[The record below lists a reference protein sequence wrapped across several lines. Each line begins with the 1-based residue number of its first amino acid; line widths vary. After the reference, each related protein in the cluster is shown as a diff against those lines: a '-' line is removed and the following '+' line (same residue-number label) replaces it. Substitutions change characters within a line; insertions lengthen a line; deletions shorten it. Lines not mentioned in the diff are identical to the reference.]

1 MVGKGALLYTT
12 APALAVFAKYNLLN
26 ELNGKTLEQVHEL
39 DWVGKWEETGL
50 LSFEDKDGNGT
61 FSFTDKKDT
70 TEITIDRDIIGA
82 SRYLSF
88 ITIGICAAGIAAHF
102 VIPYFQIYQQPWAGI
117 AQFLIRTWDGMFTP
131 FLASFVFLN
140 TMMQKYGRVMVIDG
154 VHMVLILGFL
164 GLWVSTL

>member
-1 MVGKGALLYTT
+1 MTSSFFEPSPNVLLFLMVKKFVYLEALLL
-12 APALAVFAKYNLLN
+12 LA
-26 ELNGKTLEQVHEL
+26 
-39 DWVGKWEETGL
+39 
-50 LSFEDKDGNGT
+50 GT
-61 FSFTDKKDT
+61 KAVLCT
-70 TEITIDRDIIGA
+70 GA

>member
-1 MVGKGALLYTT
+1 MTSSFFEPSPNVLLFLMLKKFIYLEALLL
-12 APALAVFAKYNLLN
+12 LAGIKA
-26 ELNGKTLEQVHEL
+26 TLH
-39 DWVGKWEETGL
+39 T
-50 LSFEDKDGNGT
+50 
-61 FSFTDKKDT
+61 
-70 TEITIDRDIIGA
+70 GA

>member
-1 MVGKGALLYTT
+1 MTSSFFEPSPNVLLFLMVKKFIYLEALLLL
-12 APALAVFAKYNLLN
+12 AGIKAAL
-26 ELNGKTLEQVHEL
+26 H
-39 DWVGKWEETGL
+39 TGV
-50 LSFEDKDGNGT
+50 
-61 FSFTDKKDT
+61 
-70 TEITIDRDIIGA
+70 

-88 ITIGICAAGIAAHF
+88 ITIGVCAAGIAAHF